1 MDEDRG
7 AMSGWVGGLD
17 GLRAGWGIEHLTVI
31 YKIAYLLAG
40 PIDWSYNVDDI
51 WKSSNN
57 EEEEGAYRQTGPLA
71 WICIASAA
79 QLLNA
84 RLGFAF

>member
-7 AMSGWVGGLD
+7 AICKWVGGLD

-31 YKIAYLLAG
+31 YKIAYLLVE
-40 PIDWSYNVDDI
+40 PIDCSYNVDDI

-57 EEEEGAYRQTGPLA
+57 EEEDAYRQTGPLA